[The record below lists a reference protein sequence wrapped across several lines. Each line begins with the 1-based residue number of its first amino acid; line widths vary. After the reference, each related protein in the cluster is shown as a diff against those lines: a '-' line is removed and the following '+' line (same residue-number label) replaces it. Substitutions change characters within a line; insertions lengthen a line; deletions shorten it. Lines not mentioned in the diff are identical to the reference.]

1 MAKKSHTSLPVGPH
15 SKVHFSPRMKR
26 AKRTQYLWGVSL
38 LAGAAMVAVMGYT
51 VFLGPFLLAGVLSV
65 VLAFCMGRGLSE
77 MLRWALGLTM
87 LGVIV
92 WVLLGLSFLG
102 GGPAPLDAVRT
113 IVGGL

>member
-1 MAKKSHTSLPVGPH
+1 MGKESSALPVGPH

-38 LAGAAMVAVMGYT
+38 LAGAAAVGSMGYT

-77 MLRWALGLTM
+77 MLRWGLGLAM

-92 WVLLGLSFLG
+92 WVLLGLAFLG
-102 GGPAPLDAVRT
+102 GGPAPADTVLNLL
-113 IVGGL
+113 GG